1 MDAEGLGFLSSLNRG
16 EFGNMGSGS
25 VFRFGRT
32 LGLGFGFSGD
42 CEWGHKEGTYLCS
55 CLLTVRIKVLIT
67 LLTESQDSPGM

>member
-16 EFGNMGSGS
+16 ELGNMGSGS

-42 CEWGHKEGTYLCS
+42 CEISALA
-55 CLLTVRIKVLIT
+55 CLPSELRSL
-67 LLTESQDSPGM
+67 